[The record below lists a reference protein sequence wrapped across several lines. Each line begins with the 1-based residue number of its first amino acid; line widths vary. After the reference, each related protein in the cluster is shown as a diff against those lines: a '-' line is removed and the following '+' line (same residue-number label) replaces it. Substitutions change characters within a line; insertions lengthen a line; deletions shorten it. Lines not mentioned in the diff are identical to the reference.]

1 MTLHLHRAYS
11 APGKRKN
18 VDEPAH
24 YEIEVAEVIDARW
37 SDWFGGL
44 DLSQGDS
51 GSTMIRGEIA
61 DQAALFGILYRIRD
75 LGLTLISVQRKNDR
89 PLALCLTTAGPI
101 QEMGTIAETGNEGR

>member
-1 MTLHLHRAYS
+1 MTLHLQRAYS
-11 APGKRKN
+11 APGERTN

-24 YEIEVAEVIDARW
+24 YEIEVAEAIDARW

-51 GSTMIRGEIA
+51 DNTMMIGEIA

-75 LGLTLISVQRKNDR
+75 GQSITLDGS
-89 PLALCLTTAGPI
+89 AGRVYL
-101 QEMGTIAETGNEGR
+101 NRN